1 MVSYYEDENLC
12 SQYVTDVKLSFGSKR
27 KKLLK
32 ELCPETSR

>member
-27 KKLLK
+27 KYVTKATCLTL
-32 ELCPETSR
+32 